1 MRTDHTKTADASAP
15 VNRLK
20 VGFVLS
26 RSFTLSAFAMFVDT
40 LRLASDED
48 DRSGRVHADWQVLG
62 STRHLITSSCGIQV
76 APTSDFVDPSRYD
89 YIVVVGGLLSVKD
102 QVDAETIAFIK
113 RAAHQKVPLIGLCT
127 GTFILAEAGLMKGH
141 VTCVSWLHARAFQ
154 ERFPDLQLRSDRIFN
169 LDRRRGSCAGGSS
182 SADIAAALV
191 RRHISPHA
199 EKKALEVLQIVKA
212 RSAADVQPRRALEE
226 KYEDP
231 RIRAVIIKM
240 EQHLDQELDMGD
252 LGSAVGLSQRQL
264 ERLFQKTIG
273 TSPARAFGR
282 IRMERAKLLLAQS
295 SAPLIEIAL
304 DVGYRNSAHFS
315 RAFKREFGHTPSS
328 LRSRKTAVT
337 DIPAPRGLPR

>member
-1 MRTDHTKTADASAP
+1 MRPDHKTKEAAP
-15 VNRLK
+15 APANRLK
-20 VGFVLS
+20 VGFVLA

-76 APTSDFVDPSRYD
+76 APTTDFVDPSRYD
-89 YIVVVGGLLSVKD
+89 YIVVVGGLLSVREP
-102 QVDAETIAFIK
+102 VDLETVAFLK
-113 RAAHQKVPLIGLCT
+113 KAAALKIPLIGLCT

-154 ERFPDLQLRSDRIFN
+154 ERFPDLPVRSDRIFN

-199 EKKALEVLQIVKA
+199 EKKALEVLQIVRA
-212 RSAADVQPRRALEE
+212 RSSADVQPRRALEE

-231 RIRAVIIKM
+231 RIRAVMIRM
-240 EQHLDQELDMGD
+240 EQHLDEELDMGD

-264 ERLFQKTIG
+264 ERLFQKAIG

-282 IRMERAKLLLAQS
+282 IRMERAKLLLNQS
-295 SAPLIEIAL
+295 NASLIEIAL

-328 LRSRKTAVT
+328 LRSRKNAVN
-337 DIPAPRGLPR
+337 